1 MTPLLT
7 VSYFPGCS
15 LSTSARESNQS
26 LVRACEFMG
35 LELKELED
43 WNCCGTSSAHALD
56 PETALGLCARIL
68 TLAPPDRPLMVMCP
82 SCHKNLA
89 HAIKVLR
96 HDDTLR
102 RRMERQ
108 WGGEIS
114 PKLQV
119 VTFLELLH
127 FLERIRNM
135 TGVPHPE
142 QVRDLKG
149 LKVAPY
155 YGCMGMFPPTIRPRV
170 GEPVYM
176 ARQLKAL
183 GADVLNWMHANRCCG
198 TFLAAARPD
207 VSTPLVNEI
216 MASALASGAQ
226 VIVTACAMC
235 QMNLEIRCSIRTNI
249 PTLHF
254 SELLALVLGADDY
267 PGWFNHHLVD
277 PRPVLS
283 EAGLI
288 EGPKG
293 WAAGQ
298 Y

>member
-1 MTPLLT
+1 MTSLLS

-15 LSTSARESNQS
+15 LSTSAKESNQS
-26 LVRACEFMG
+26 LVRICEYMG

-56 PETALGLCARIL
+56 PDTALGLCARIL
-68 TLAPPDRPLMVMCP
+68 TLAPPDKPLMVMCP
-82 SCHKNLA
+82 SCHKNLV
-89 HAIKVLR
+89 HALKTLR
-96 HDDTLR
+96 NDDPLR

-114 PKLQV
+114 PKLQL
-119 VTFLELLH
+119 VTFLELLN
-127 FLERIRNM
+127 FLDRIRNM
-135 TGVPHPE
+135 TGIPE
-142 QVRDLKG
+142 PKQVRDLQG

-155 YGCMGMFPPTIRPRV
+155 YGCMGMFPPTIRPKV
-170 GEPVYM
+170 GEPVFM

-183 GADVLNWMHANRCCG
+183 GADVLNWMYSHRCCG

-207 VSTPLVNEI
+207 VSTPRVNEI
-216 MASALASGAQ
+216 MASARDAGAQ

-235 QMNLEIRCSIRTNI
+235 QLNLEIRCSLPESL

-254 SELLALVLGADDY
+254 TELLALVLGAQDY
-267 PGWFNHHLVD
+267 PDWFERHLVD

-283 EAGLI
+283 QAGLI
-288 EGPKG
+288 
-293 WAAGQ
+293 A
-298 Y
+298 